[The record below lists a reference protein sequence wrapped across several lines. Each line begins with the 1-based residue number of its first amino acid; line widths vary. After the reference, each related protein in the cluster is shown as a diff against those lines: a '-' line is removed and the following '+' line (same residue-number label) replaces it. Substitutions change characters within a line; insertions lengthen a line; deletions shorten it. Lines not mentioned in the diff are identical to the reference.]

1 MNPAMFS
8 GPVVE
13 GRRSAASL
21 NRFMMKVYGLLAFM
35 FLASG
40 VGALWGMGKG
50 LQVVGPHPIIL
61 AIAMFGTLFLLMA
74 VQKIPGLNLAVTTLF
89 AALMGA
95 SLGPILFALLR
106 TPSGA
111 AVLSD
116 ALFLT
121 MAIFF
126 ALTLYAIVSG
136 KSFSFMGSFLFT
148 GLILVVILS
157 VVQIFFHPPIFQAV
171 VSGVASLLFSGLILF
186 DTSRILESNEEELTP
201 IMAVVSLYLD
211 VFNLFVSLLRLLEI
225 FRGEE

>member
-1 MNPAMFS
+1 MEPAMFS
-8 GPVVE
+8 GPVID
-13 GRRSAASL
+13 GRRSASSL
-21 NRFMMKVYGLLAFM
+21 NRFMMKVYGLLSFM

-40 VGALWGMGKG
+40 VGALWGMGNG
-50 LQVVGPHPIIL
+50 LRVVGPHPIIL

-74 VQKIPGLNLAVTTLF
+74 VQKVPGLNLLVTAFF

-95 SLGPILFALLR
+95 SLGPLLFALLH
-106 TPSGA
+106 TPAGA
-111 AVLSD
+111 SIISD

-126 ALTLYAIVSG
+126 SLTLYAIVSG
-136 KSFSFMGSFLFT
+136 RSFSFMGSFLFT

-157 VVQIFFHPPIFQAV
+157 LVQIFFHPPIFQAV
-171 VSGVASLLFSGLILF
+171 VSGMAALLFSGLILF
-186 DTSRILESNEEELTP
+186 DTSRILESNEDEMTP

>member
-1 MNPAMFS
+1 MQPEMYS
-8 GPVVE
+8 GPVIE
-13 GRRSAASL
+13 GRRTAASL
-21 NRFMMKVYGLLAFM
+21 NRFMMKVYGLLSFM

-40 VGALWGMGKG
+40 IGALWGMNQG
-50 LQVVGPHPIIL
+50 LSVVGPHPIIL

-74 VQKIPGLNLAVTTLF
+74 VQKVPGLNLIVTTLF

-95 SLGPILFALLR
+95 SLGPLLFALLR
-106 TPSGA
+106 TANGA
-111 AVLSD
+111 AILSD

-126 ALTLYAIVSG
+126 SLSIYAIVSG

-148 GLILVVILS
+148 GLIIVVLLS
-157 VVQIFFHPPIFQAV
+157 IVQIFFHPPIFQAV
-171 VSGVASLLFSGLILF
+171 LSGVASLLFSGLILY
-186 DTSRILESNEEELTP
+186 DTSRILESSEEELSP

-225 FRGEE
+225 FKGED

>member
-1 MNPAMFS
+1 MEPVMFS

-13 GRRSAASL
+13 GRRTAASL

-40 VGALWGMGKG
+40 VGALWGMGNG
-50 LQVVGPHPIIL
+50 LRVVGPHPILL

-74 VQKIPGLNLAVTTLF
+74 VQKVPGVNLVVTAFF

-95 SLGPILFALLR
+95 SLGPLLFAILR
-106 TPSGA
+106 SPGGA
-111 AVLSD
+111 AIVSD

-148 GLILVVILS
+148 GLIIVVILS
-157 VVQIFFHPPIFQAV
+157 VVQIFFHPPLFQAV
-171 VSGVASLLFSGLILF
+171 VSGLASLLFSGLILF
-186 DTSRILESNEEELTP
+186 DTSRILESTEEELTP

>member
-74 VQKIPGLNLAVTTLF
+74 VQKIPGLNLIVTTLF

-186 DTSRILESNEEELTP
+186 DTSRILESNEDELTP

>member
-1 MNPAMFS
+1 MYS
-8 GPVVE
+8 GPVIE
-13 GRRSAASL
+13 GRRTAASL
-21 NRFMMKVYGLLAFM
+21 NRFMMKVYGLLSFM

-40 VGALWGMGKG
+40 IGALWGMNQG
-50 LQVVGPHPIIL
+50 LSVVGPHPIIL

-74 VQKIPGLNLAVTTLF
+74 VQKVPGLNLIVTTLF

-95 SLGPILFALLR
+95 SLGPLLFALLR
-106 TPSGA
+106 TANGA
-111 AVLSD
+111 AILSD

-126 ALTLYAIVSG
+126 SLSIYAIVSG

-148 GLILVVILS
+148 GLIIVVLLS
-157 VVQIFFHPPIFQAV
+157 IVQIFFHPPIFQAV
-171 VSGVASLLFSGLILF
+171 LSGVASLLFSGLILY
-186 DTSRILESNEEELTP
+186 DTSRILESSEEELSP

-225 FRGEE
+225 FKGED